1 MACINKNT
9 GKPLSAYDTEKEA
22 KESAKYSKKEFKLDL
37 YPYKCEKCGK
47 YHLAPKASKIDV
59 QKNACSCTDTNGKP
73 KALYATKKDAE
84 KQRVKSESE
93 QKVKLYIF
101 KCPEKKGFHLTHHAP
116 EEYKDIPAAKKTTEK
131 KTATKKTTTA
141 KKTTVKKPAEKK
153 AATTKKTTASKKS
166 TAVKKTADKKA
177 TTKKTTVKKSTAK
190 KAPAAKKTV
199 AKKAPAKK
207 TTTKKPVAKK
217 PAAKKTA
224 KK

>member
-166 TAVKKTADKKA
+166 TAVKKTA
-177 TTKKTTVKKSTAK
+177 AK

-199 AKKAPAKK
+199 AKKTTTKKAPAKK

-217 PAAKKTA
+217 TVTKKTS

>member
-47 YHLAPKASKIDV
+47 FHLAPKASKISV

-84 KQRVKSESE
+84 KQLTNSEKE
-93 QKVKLYIF
+93 QHVKLYIF

-116 EEYKDIPAAKKTTEK
+116 EEYKDIPAAKKTTVK
-131 KTATKKTTTA
+131 KPAAKKATVKKSATKKSTATKKTSTKKTA
-141 KKTTVKKPAEKK
+141 VKKTPAKKASVKKTTVKK
-153 AATTKKTTASKKS
+153 
-166 TAVKKTADKKA
+166 TAV
-177 TTKKTTVKKSTAK
+177 
-190 KAPAAKKTV
+190 
-199 AKKAPAKK
+199 KKAPAKK
-207 TTTKKPVAKK
+207 TTSVKKTAVKK
-217 PAAKKTA
+217 TTAKKTS